1 MDGLFWK
8 TSGTNQFQ
16 LSQVELL
23 EICFLLYKWCKT
35 WPQSYIWVFPKM
47 VVPNNH
53 GFPTRNDHF
62 GVFWE
67 YHHLRKHSFLCYKPK
82 NTNLDLI
89 IWFSGSFMWNL
100 SESDSL
106 LFVGPTSDGKKLET
120 GGSCNLSYLG
130 HRWKGPGKRPSNN
143 EACINVPY
151 KKGVST
157 RKGTSNVMSID
168 ISLYQDRPFL
178 SFWFRQSHPHQPSG
192 SFVSFRNYRVMI
204 SLLGWQQFCPGFGGV
219 WYLKLYLEPKWPLWL
234 ERAETFCRVQPPG
247 NKGQTVRFQVY
258 LYICIKQVLRYIYM
272 YIYIK
277 TQTGSK
283 LFYLHIY
290 IYIHTHIYIS
300 PNLAT
305 GRVLSPFSLVKK
317 MCFSVG
323 SFFFSQKI

>member
-1 MDGLFWK
+1 
-8 TSGTNQFQ
+8 
-16 LSQVELL
+16 
-23 EICFLLYKWCKT
+23 
-35 WPQSYIWVFPKM
+35 
-47 VVPNNH
+47 
-53 GFPTRNDHF
+53 
-62 GVFWE
+62 
-67 YHHLRKHSFLCYKPK
+67 
-82 NTNLDLI
+82 
-89 IWFSGSFMWNL
+89 MWNL
-100 SESDSL
+100 FESDSL

-130 HRWKGPGKRPSNN
+130 HRWKGPRERPSNN

-157 RKGTSNVMSID
+157 RKGTFYVMSID
-168 ISLYQDRPFL
+168 IYIYIWLYQRIGLFL

-258 LYICIKQVLRYIYM
+258 LYICIKQVLG
-272 YIYIK
+272 YIYIYIYIN

-283 LFYLHIY
+283 LLYLHVY
-290 IYIHTHIYIS
+290 IYIHIYTS
-300 PNLAT
+300 PNLVT
-305 GRVLSPFSLVKK
+305 GRVLSPFSQKDV
-317 MCFSVG
+317 F
-323 SFFFSQKI
+323 FRWIFFSTRKF